1 MVSDGLEE
9 SDADND
15 IDALDDNDCKTGL
28 FFWQKSLFNLIL
40 KVLIL
45 IFFFQER
52 TKSKKEDVTTDPWAG
67 PAAE

>member
-28 FFWQKSLFNLIL
+28 FFGKKVYLI
-40 KVLIL
+40 
-45 IFFFQER
+45 
-52 TKSKKEDVTTDPWAG
+52 
-67 PAAE
+67 